1 MMPLRHVHQGLRGK
15 PGGRPF
21 LLTAGARIAGFALV
35 RDAMEEPAPPPH
47 SVAEFFVLRRY
58 RRRGIGTEAAGQI
71 IRSLPGRWVVRQAPA
86 NLPARAFWRRVAR
99 ELTAGA
105 FRERQDDRY
114 HTLEFEI
121 D

>member
-1 MMPLRHVHQGLRGK
+1 M
-15 PGGRPF
+15 
-21 LLTAGARIAGFALV
+21 TAGARIAGFALV

-47 SVAEFFVLRRY
+47 SIAEFFVLRRY

-71 IRSLPGRWVVRQAPA
+71 IRSLPPGRWVVRQALA
-86 NLPARAFWRRVAR
+86 SRPARAFWRGAAR
-99 ELTAGA
+99 ELTSGA

-114 HTLEFEI
+114 DTLEFEI